1 MINEHRRHRRT
12 IKTRMLKSTSV
23 LPAMFTLCNGVAGF
37 IAIHYATKQGVLGGS
52 ACLGEEAARNLCI
65 AAWLMAVAMA
75 FDMLDGRVARMT
87 RTTSDFGAQL
97 DSLCDMISFGAAPA
111 IIMVRAS
118 VGILR
123 EEYYFLSL
131 ERLIL
136 CIAAVYVACAAIR
149 LARFNVET
157 DADESAHMSFS
168 GLPSPGAAAC
178 VGATVLCFM
187 RVIELHI
194 SWLPPKAVIVSM
206 SFFLPV
212 VTLCAALLMV
222 SRIRYPHVVN
232 QYLRGK
238 KPLNY
243 LIIIILLLVLFISL
257 SIQVAMGIICVIFVL
272 TPPLK
277 ALRHRLMQRQK
288 KPANENIYA

>member
-1 MINEHRRHRRT
+1 
-12 IKTRMLKSTSV
+12 MLKNTSV
-23 LPAMFTLCNGVAGF
+23 LPAMFTLCNGIAGF
-37 IAIHYATKQGVLGGS
+37 IAIHYATKQGVVSSGDAFLADAS
-52 ACLGEEAARNLCI
+52 HNLCI
-65 AAWLMAVAMA
+65 AAWLLAVAMV

-111 IIMVRAS
+111 VIMVRAS
-118 VGILR
+118 VAILR
-123 EEYYFLSL
+123 QEYFFLSL

-157 DADESAHMSFS
+157 DADESAHMNFS

-187 RVIELHI
+187 KVYDLQI
-194 SWLPPKAVIVSM
+194 SWLDQKAVFVSM

-212 VTLCAALLMV
+212 VTLCSALLMV
-222 SRIRYPHVVN
+222 SRIKYPHIIN

-243 LIIIILLLVLFISL
+243 LVVVILLVVLCVSL
-257 SIQVAMGIICVIFVL
+257 SIQVALGIICVIFTL
-272 TPPLK
+272 TPPIK
-277 ALRHRLMQRQK
+277 ALRRRMMQRK
-288 KPANENIYA
+288 TADENIHA